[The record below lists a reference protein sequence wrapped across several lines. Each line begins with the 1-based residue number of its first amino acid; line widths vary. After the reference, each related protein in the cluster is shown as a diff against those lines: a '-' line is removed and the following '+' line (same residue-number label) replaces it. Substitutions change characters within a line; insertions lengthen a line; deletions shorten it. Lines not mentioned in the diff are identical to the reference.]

1 MTRILALTVAVAALI
16 GTQTIHAGP
25 ACCPASKAKAAEEA
39 KAALGSCDDKCLE
52 VSFKGIEMT
61 EDQETKIAD
70 LMKECK
76 GQECSVSSAKAMKK
90 GLEEILTEEQI
101 KTLKASCE
109 EKACFLKQLGEE
121 VDS

>member
-1 MTRILALTVAVAALI
+1 VAVAALI
-16 GTQTIHAGP
+16 GTQTVHAGP

-39 KAALGSCDDKCLE
+39 KAALGSCEEKCLE
-52 VSFKGIEMT
+52 TSFKGIEMT

-70 LMKECK
+70 LLKKCN
-76 GQECSVSSAKAMKK
+76 GQKCSVLSAKAMKK
-90 GLEEILTEEQI
+90 GLEEILTKDQI

-109 EKACFLKQLGEE
+109 EETCFLKKLGEE